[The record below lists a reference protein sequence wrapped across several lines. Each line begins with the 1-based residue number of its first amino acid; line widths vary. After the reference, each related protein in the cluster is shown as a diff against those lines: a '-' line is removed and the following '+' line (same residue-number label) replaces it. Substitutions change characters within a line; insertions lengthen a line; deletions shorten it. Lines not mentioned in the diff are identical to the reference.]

1 MKTYLALIFSG
12 AVLLALEIF
21 LPGGVAGFIGVMIL
35 IGAAFVA
42 VNTVGGWMG
51 VGLAILALLVGCLM
65 TYLVIKIFPRSF
77 VGRNLSLDADLSES
91 HAENAELSA
100 LIGVE
105 GVSSTVLRP
114 AGFAE
119 LKGQRIDVVTRGEV
133 IEANVKVR
141 VVDVEGNRVVVVK
154 V

>member
-51 VGLAILALLVGCLM
+51 AGLAILALLVGCLM

>member
-51 VGLAILALLVGCLM
+51 AGLAILALLVGCLM

-77 VGRNLSLDADLSES
+77 VGRNLSLDADLRES
-91 HAENAELSA
+91 HAENAELNA

-114 AGFAE
+114 SGFAE